1 MVERRLSLLL
11 RRLIILGVDFLTVGN
26 GVEIDGQA
34 HGSVQRRLA
43 EVVVVERIVVIRLR
57 RDELF
62 VGVRHVEVRADT
74 RRVAHLRNLEV
85 LDGMLDGDARRLDVL
100 LRRQK
105 TQVRRLH
112 VERNLLARVLR
123 RLLQLVHRRTLLVHL
138 RLRHVVV
145 KGRPV
150 RLYADRPCVRRIRV
164 VGKEAVAADRAGC
177 RCADLRQRS
186 AARRLHGSVRLTHGI
201 VRRDA
206 VRTVRER
213 VLRAVLKAQIILSV
227 GEFVRQR
234 ELRARRQADDLV
246 EFGNGDVVVVRHV
259 HETLLSVRE
268 RDLGCEHIGTRDRAH
283 LVLRVDI
290 CQMTLQIGDGHL
302 ADLDEIAVFER
313 LEILSRRLVT
323 HRLLRAFEREIGI
336 VHAVARRL
344 DAALD
349 AAARVEREGKR
360 RAAPKSIVVVVHLVC
375 LAADAVAL
383 RRERELRACRAARLM
398 VCPVR
403 RIHIGHGRLDRAIVL
418 KRQFH
423 ALGEC
428 ERARLRC
435 GRRCEAQGE
444 EPARDERR
452 KLLGKIF

>member
-1 MVERRLSLLL
+1 
-11 RRLIILGVDFLTVGN
+11 
-26 GVEIDGQA
+26 
-34 HGSVQRRLA
+34 
-43 EVVVVERIVVIRLR
+43 
-57 RDELF
+57 
-62 VGVRHVEVRADT
+62 
-74 RRVAHLRNLEV
+74 
-85 LDGMLDGDARRLDVL
+85 
-100 LRRQK
+100 
-105 TQVRRLH
+105 
-112 VERNLLARVLR
+112 
-123 RLLQLVHRRTLLVHL
+123 
-138 RLRHVVV
+138 
-145 KGRPV
+145 
-150 RLYADRPCVRRIRV
+150 
-164 VGKEAVAADRAGC
+164 
-177 RCADLRQRS
+177 
-186 AARRLHGSVRLTHGI
+186 
-201 VRRDA
+201 
-206 VRTVRER
+206 
-213 VLRAVLKAQIILSV
+213 
-227 GEFVRQR
+227 
-234 ELRARRQADDLV
+234 
-246 EFGNGDVVVVRHV
+246 
-259 HETLLSVRE
+259 
-268 RDLGCEHIGTRDRAH
+268 
-283 LVLRVDI
+283 
-290 CQMTLQIGDGHL
+290 MTLQIGDGHL

-336 VHAVARRL
+336 VHAVARR
-344 DAALD
+344 LD